1 MPATPAALL
10 LLTDGRLPAGGYAHS
25 GGVEASVQ
33 AGRVHD
39 RASLEKFLRG
49 RAATAGAVAA
59 AFAAAA
65 CHATAADDLA
75 LLTELEAEL
84 DARMPSPA
92 LRIASRAL
100 GRQLQ
105 RAMRTIRPAP
115 QLDALGRHPHQPI
128 AMGVVAA
135 VFDLDARDAAT
146 AALYDS
152 VAGPAAAAVR
162 LISLDPLEVHAV
174 LADLLADLDALAGA
188 AAGHAGTAPAE
199 LPAYAAP
206 LLDIA
211 AEHHIRQEA
220 RLFAS

>member
-33 AGRVHD
+33 AGRVYD
-39 RASLEKFLRG
+39 RASLEEFLRG
-49 RAATAGAVAA
+49 RAATSGAVAA

-65 CHATAADDLA
+65 CHATAAGDLA
-75 LLTELEAEL
+75 RLTELEAEL

-92 LRIASRAL
+92 LRSASRAL

-162 LISLDPLEVHAV
+162 LISLDPLDVHAV
-174 LADLLADLDALAGA
+174 LADLLADLDVLAGV

-199 LPAYAAP
+199 LPAHAAP

-211 AEHHIRQEA
+211 AEHHTRQEA